1 MSREEVRAKLES
13 LSEDLADLAL
23 EALRERDGQSERL
36 YTRARRSVE
45 KAVHLLGDPS
55 LQDDPNSDSEE

>member
-1 MSREEVRAKLES
+1 MSREDVRAKLES
-13 LSEDLADLAL
+13 LAEDLADLAL
-23 EALRERDGQSERL
+23 DALRERDPQSERL

-55 LQDDPNSDSEE
+55 LQDDPNS